1 MSGKSSKTGTIF
13 VKWLHCSRKSVLW
26 VMNNY
31 NIAWQ
36 PRPSVGIPG
45 DWCGSNRAVDIIKG
59 SCLWAQ
65 QRWSHLGQLLNMFK
79 KVIYIA
85 SKLSS
90 KKLVVVRDRRHSTWK
105 IYHSQCG
112 GSTIYSSLCTG
123 HNDTD
128 KWIALKVSPS
138 PVLLTKCSFSS
149 RGMCV
154 VW

>member
-13 VKWLHCSRKSVLW
+13 VKWLRCSRKSVLC
-26 VMNNY
+26 VMNY

-45 DWCGSNRAVDIIKG
+45 DWCGSNSRAVD
-59 SCLWAQ
+59 S
-65 QRWSHLGQLLNMFK
+65 S
-79 KVIYIA
+79 KVLACGHNNAGVTLVNFWTCSNIA

-123 HNDTD
+123 HNDTG

>member
-13 VKWLHCSRKSVLW
+13 VKWLRCSRKSVLC
-26 VMNNY
+26 VMNY

-45 DWCGSNRAVDIIKG
+45 DWCGSNSRAVD
-59 SCLWAQ
+59 
-65 QRWSHLGQLLNMFK
+65 
-79 KVIYIA
+79 
-85 SKLSS
+85 SS
-90 KKLVVVRDRRHSTWK
+90 KVLACGHNNAGVTLVNFWTCSKGWFTLLQSYRRKNSVVVRDRRHSTWK

-123 HNDTD
+123 HNDTG